1 MELRVF
7 YNNRAVNYYIKTFRN
22 EVSRENDKIFRKT
35 GFVFVFKFYSKLEAM
50 IVLNGPIIVDTFFI
64 ISGFL
69 ACYLLLEHIQ
79 KNPKA
84 FQIPLFYIHRYVR
97 YTGLITVVKSRKP
110 GFNADNNVGAKKK
123 YYCNTLVVLGPS
135 VPAIG

>member
-1 MELRVF
+1 M
-7 YNNRAVNYYIKTFRN
+7 IQ
-22 EVSRENDKIFRKT
+22 
-35 GFVFVFKFYSKLEAM
+35 FYSKLEAM
-50 IVLNGPIIVDTFFI
+50 IVLNGPILVDTFFI

-97 YTGLITVVKSRKP
+97 
-110 GFNADNNVGAKKK
+110 
-123 YYCNTLVVLGPS
+123 
-135 VPAIG
+135 